1 MSLLLSNNRSEL
13 KQPIHHRDNFPDGMC
28 PWTHMLIS
36 SKITYFELPFPPLHL
51 PKIKHD
57 LINGQHNLKLGLSPT
72 QFQKIWSWYLTHL
85 IKLSDLIERK
95 VS

>member
-36 SKITYFELPFPPLHL
+36 SKITYFELPFPPLHP
-51 PKIKHD
+51 PKIQ
-57 LINGQHNLKLGLSPT
+57 IPMEFRGGALG
-72 QFQKIWSWYLTHL
+72 
-85 IKLSDLIERK
+85 R
-95 VS
+95 